1 MPDTLSYI
9 KELISFY
16 IKTNYEN
23 YLNENNL
30 QKIPEDKIESII
42 ELLYTDN
49 KEHLKSFVL
58 ISMKKMLKDQCPEEL
73 IIKNILNDVLRD
85 DEINKNTLVTEI
97 KLYQKNK

>member
-9 KELISFY
+9 KELIVFY
-16 IKTNYEN
+16 IKTNYED
-23 YLNENNL
+23 YLKRNNL

-49 KEHLKSFVL
+49 KEHLKSFIL
-58 ISMKKMLKDQCPEEL
+58 TSMKKMLKDQCPEEL
-73 IIKNILNDVLRD
+73 VIKNILNDVLRD